1 MLRNMSLSLLQYA
14 MHCGCMLPLKWVL
27 VPLYTVS
34 LCTADTATCMDTA
47 STLYCMLCTAGT
59 ATCMDTASTLYCMLC
74 TVGAATYVG
83 SAAALYCILCILCS
97 VHGCCHMCGTTL
109 TYIMLGILHNMY
121 SKHYCALSALHTYML
136 HGHVLM

>member
-47 STLYCMLCTAGT
+47 STLYCMV
-59 ATCMDTASTLYCMLC
+59 C
-74 TVGAATYVG
+74 TVGAATYVRG
-83 SAAALYCILCILCS
+83 FCCRFILYTLYAMQCAWVLPHVWDYFNIHYARNFTQHVFKKLLCFECAAY
-97 VHGCCHMCGTTL
+97 VHAAWPCLNVAEFGG
-109 TYIMLGILHNMY
+109 NW
-121 SKHYCALSALHTYML
+121 
-136 HGHVLM
+136 VQ